1 VPRTLSLHDRLTARA
16 CLPASSFAP
25 KGITTLTQHDGTE
38 KAKTFASKYTLNQFI
53 QDLAEVTEKT
63 CLAALALQEIDNSRK
78 NCYG

>member
-1 VPRTLSLHDRLTARA
+1 MPRTLSLHDRLTARA

-53 QDLAEVTEKT
+53 LDLAEVTET
-63 CLAALALQEIDNSRK
+63 DLPCRIATTRNRK
-78 NCYG
+78 FT